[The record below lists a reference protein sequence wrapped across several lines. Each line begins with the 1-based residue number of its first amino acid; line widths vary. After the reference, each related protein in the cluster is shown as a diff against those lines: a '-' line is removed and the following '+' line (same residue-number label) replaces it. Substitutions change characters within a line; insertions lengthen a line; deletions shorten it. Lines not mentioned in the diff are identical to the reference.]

1 MGISVSSDAHIASDI
16 GKYPQVSA
24 MLEEIHFPR
33 ELIMNRDRASMF
45 TALADAGICDLRN
58 LVAREG

>member
-1 MGISVSSDAHIASDI
+1 
-16 GKYPQVSA
+16 

-33 ELIMNRDRASMF
+33 ELIMNRDCASML

-58 LVAREG
+58 LLAREG

>member
-1 MGISVSSDAHIASDI
+1 
-16 GKYPQVSA
+16 

-33 ELIMNRDRASMF
+33 ELIMNRDRASMLA
-45 TALADAGICDLRN
+45 ALADAGICDLRN